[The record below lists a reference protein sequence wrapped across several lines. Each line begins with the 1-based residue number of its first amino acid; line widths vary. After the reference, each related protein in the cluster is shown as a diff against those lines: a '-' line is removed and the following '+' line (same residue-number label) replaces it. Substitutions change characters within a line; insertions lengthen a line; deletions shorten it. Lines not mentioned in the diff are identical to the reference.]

1 MNKKVTNIW
10 YIQLG
15 INNQNNLKLKGEF
28 FYNLICEE
36 RESSENKTLD
46 DPLMKPLMNPVEDL
60 CGE

>member
-1 MNKKVTNIW
+1 MTNIW

-15 INNQNNLKLKGEF
+15 INNQNNLKLKGEKF
-28 FYNLICEE
+28 IIWYMK